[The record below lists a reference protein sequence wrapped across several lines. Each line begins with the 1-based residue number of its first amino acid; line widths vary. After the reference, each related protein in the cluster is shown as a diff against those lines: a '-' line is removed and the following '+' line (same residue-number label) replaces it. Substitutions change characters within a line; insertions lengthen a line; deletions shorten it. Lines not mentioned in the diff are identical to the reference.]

1 MDLTTG
7 YLGLSLRSPLV
18 ASASPVTSRLDRL
31 RMVQDAGVGAV
42 VLPSLF
48 EEQVRQQELAD
59 LALTERHEYA
69 WGEAQTYLPG
79 GPDVDLGGTAPYL
92 RHVER
97 AAEALDIP
105 VIASLNGSTPGGWTG
120 IARSMETAG
129 AAAIELNVYA
139 VPGRTTLTGAEVEA
153 RHLDIVGDV
162 VAAVSVPV
170 AVKLSP
176 YFSSTAAVATA
187 IVEAGASGLV
197 LFNRFVQPDVDVEA
211 LTVHPYPTLSTRD
224 EGRLA
229 RTWIALLHGR
239 LGVASLAATTGV
251 ETADDVA
258 AYLLAGADV
267 VMTASALLRHGP
279 GYAEDLLAGLQAWAE
294 RKGFASLDAVRGAL
308 AVGPDADGD
317 RVERAGYVA
326 ALTQARSVYGD
337 LTVGS

>member
-1 MDLTTG
+1 MDLTTT
-7 YLGLSLRSPLV
+7 YLGVTLRSPLL
-18 ASASPVTSRLDRL
+18 ASASPVTARLDAL
-31 RMVQDAGVGAV
+31 RAVADAGVGAV

-59 LALTERHEYA
+59 LAMTERHEHA
-69 WGEAQTYLPG
+69 FGEAQTYLPG
-79 GPDVDLGGTAPYL
+79 GPTVDLGGTAPYL

-97 AAEALDIP
+97 AAETLDIP

-139 VPGRTTLTGAEVEA
+139 VPGRTTLTGAQVEA
-153 RHLDIVGDV
+153 RHLDIVSDV

-176 YFSSTAAVATA
+176 FFSSTAAIALA
-187 IVEAGASGLV
+187 IREVGASGLV

-211 LTVHPYPTLSTRD
+211 LTVHPFPTLSTRD

-239 LGVASLAATTGV
+239 LGGASLAATTGV
-251 ETADDVA
+251 EDSADVA

-279 GYAEDLLAGLQAWAE
+279 AHAADLLTGLEVWAE

-308 AVGPDADGD
+308 AVGHDADGD

-337 LTVGS
+337 LTEES

>member
-1 MDLTTG
+1 MDLTTT

-18 ASASPVTSRLDRL
+18 ASASPVTARLDAL
-31 RMVQDAGVGAV
+31 RAVADAGVGAV

-59 LALTERHEYA
+59 LAMTERHEHA
-69 WGEAQTYLPG
+69 FGEAQTYLPG

-97 AAEALDIP
+97 AAELLDIP
-105 VIASLNGSTPGGWTG
+105 VIASLNGATPGGWTG

-139 VPGRTTLTGAEVEA
+139 VPGRTSLSGAEVEA
-153 RHLDIVGDV
+153 RQLDIVGDV

-176 YFSSTAAVATA
+176 FFSSTAAIALA
-187 IVEAGASGLV
+187 IADAGAAGLV
-197 LFNRFVQPDVDVEA
+197 LFNRFVQPDVDVES
-211 LTVHPYPTLSTRD
+211 LTVHPFPTLSSRD

-239 LGVASLAATTGV
+239 LGGCSLAATTGV
-251 ETADDVA
+251 EDPGDVA

-279 GYAEDLLAGLQAWAE
+279 GYAVELLAGFEAWAE
-294 RKGFASLDAVRGAL
+294 RKGFRSLDALRGTL
-308 AVGPDADGD
+308 AVGADADGD

-326 ALTQARSVYGD
+326 ALTKARSVYGD

>member
-1 MDLTTG
+1 MDLTTT

-18 ASASPVTSRLDRL
+18 ASASPVTARLAAL
-31 RMVQDAGVGAV
+31 RAVADAGVGAV

-59 LALTERHEYA
+59 LAMTERHEHA
-69 WGEAQTYLPG
+69 FGEAQTYLPG

-97 AAEALDIP
+97 AAELLDIP
-105 VIASLNGSTPGGWTG
+105 VIASLNGATPGGWTG

-139 VPGRTTLTGAEVEA
+139 VPGRTSLSGAEVEA
-153 RHLDIVGDV
+153 RQLDIVGDV

-176 YFSSTAAVATA
+176 FFSSTAAIALA
-187 IVEAGASGLV
+187 IADAGAAGLV
-197 LFNRFVQPDVDVEA
+197 LFNRFVQPDVDVES
-211 LTVHPYPTLSTRD
+211 LTVHPFPTLSSRD

-239 LGVASLAATTGV
+239 LGGCSLAATTGV
-251 ETADDVA
+251 EDPGDVA

-279 GYAEDLLAGLQAWAE
+279 GYAVELLAGFEAWAE
-294 RKGFASLDAVRGAL
+294 RKGFHSLDALRGTL
-308 AVGPDADGD
+308 AVGADADGD

-326 ALTQARSVYGD
+326 ALTKARSVYGD

>member
-1 MDLTTG
+1 MDLTTA
-7 YLGLSLRSPLV
+7 YLGLTLRSPLV

-31 RMVQDAGVGAV
+31 RMVEDAGVGAV

-59 LALTERHEYA
+59 LELTERHEHA
-69 WGEAQTYLPG
+69 WGEAQSYLPG

-97 AAEALDIP
+97 AAAALEIP

-176 YFSSTAAVATA
+176 YFSSTAAVAAA
-187 IVEAGASGLV
+187 IVEAGAAGLV

-251 ETADDVA
+251 ETAEDVA

-279 GYAEDLLAGLQAWAE
+279 GYAVDLIAGLQAWAQ

-308 AVGPDADGD
+308 AVGADADGD

-326 ALTQARSVYGD
+326 ALAQARSVYGD
-337 LTVGS
+337 LIVES

>member
-1 MDLTTG
+1 MDLTTA
-7 YLGLSLRSPLV
+7 YLGLTLRSPLV

-31 RMVQDAGVGAV
+31 RMVEDAGVGAV

-59 LALTERHEYA
+59 LELTERHEHA
-69 WGEAQTYLPG
+69 WGEAQSYLPG

-97 AAEALDIP
+97 AAAALEIP

-139 VPGRTTLTGAEVEA
+139 VPGRTSLTGAEVEA

-176 YFSSTAAVATA
+176 YFSSTAAVAAA

-251 ETADDVA
+251 ETAEDVA
-258 AYLLAGADV
+258 ADLLAGADV
-267 VMTASALLRHGP
+267 VMSASALLRHGP
-279 GYAEDLLAGLQAWAE
+279 GYAVDLTAGLQAWAE

-308 AVGPDADGD
+308 AVGVDADGD

-326 ALTQARSVYGD
+326 ALAQARAVYGD
-337 LTVGS
+337 LTVES

>member
-1 MDLTTG
+1 MDLTTA
-7 YLGLSLRSPLV
+7 YLGLTLRSPLV
-18 ASASPVTSRLDRL
+18 ASSSPVTARLDSL
-31 RMVQDAGVGAV
+31 RRVADAGVGAV

-48 EEQVRQQELAD
+48 EEQVRQQEAAD
-59 LALTERHEYA
+59 LVLTERHEHA
-69 WGEAQTYLPG
+69 FSEATSYVPG
-79 GPDVDLGGTAPYL
+79 GPDVDLGGVAPYL
-92 RHVER
+92 RHLECSV
-97 AAEALDIP
+97 AALEIP

-139 VPGRTTLTGAEVEA
+139 VPGSTSLSGLAVEE
-153 RHLDIVGDV
+153 RHLDIVRDV

-176 YFSSTAAVATA
+176 FFSSTAAIAQT
-187 IVEAGASGLV
+187 IVEAGAAGLV
-197 LFNRFVQPDVDVEA
+197 LFNRFMQPDVDTEL
-211 LTVHPYPTLSTRD
+211 LTVEPRPTLLTSA

-239 LGVASLAATTGV
+239 LGWGSLAATTGV
-251 ETADDVA
+251 EDASDVA

-279 GYAEDLLAGLQAWAE
+279 EYAADLLSGLETWMD
-294 RKGFASLDAVRGAL
+294 RKGFVSLAAVRGAL
-308 AVGPDADGD
+308 AVGEDADGE

-326 ALTQARSVYGD
+326 ALTKARAVYGQ
-337 LTVGS
+337 V

>member
-1 MDLTTG
+1 MDLTTT
-7 YLGLSLRSPLV
+7 YLGLTLRSPLV
-18 ASASPVTSRLDRL
+18 ASASPVTARLDAL
-31 RMVQDAGVGAV
+31 RAVADAGVGAV

-59 LALTERHEYA
+59 LALTERHEHA

-97 AAEALDIP
+97 AAETLDIP
-105 VIASLNGSTPGGWTG
+105 VIASLNGATPGGWTG

-129 AAAIELNVYA
+129 ASAIELNVYA
-139 VPGRTTLTGAEVEA
+139 VPGRTSLTGAEVEA

-176 YFSSTAAVATA
+176 FFSSTASIALA
-187 IVEAGASGLV
+187 ISEVGAAGLV
-197 LFNRFVQPDVDVEA
+197 LFNRFVQPDVDTET
-211 LTVHPYPTLSTRD
+211 LTVHPSPTLSTRD

-239 LGVASLAATTGV
+239 LGSCSLAATTGV
-251 ETADDVA
+251 EDPADVA

-279 GYAEDLLAGLQAWAE
+279 AYAADLLTGFEAWAD
-294 RKGFASLDAVRGAL
+294 RKGFRSLDALRGTL

-326 ALTQARSVYGD
+326 ALTKARSIYGD
-337 LTVGS
+337 LTVES

>member
-1 MDLTTG
+1 MDLTTT

-18 ASASPVTSRLDRL
+18 ASASPVTARLDAL
-31 RMVQDAGVGAV
+31 RAVADAGVGAV

-59 LALTERHEYA
+59 LAMTERHEHA
-69 WGEAQTYLPG
+69 FGEAQTYLPG

-97 AAEALDIP
+97 AAELLDIP
-105 VIASLNGSTPGGWTG
+105 VIASLNGATPGGWTG

-139 VPGRTTLTGAEVEA
+139 VPGRTSLSGAEVEA
-153 RHLDIVGDV
+153 RQLDIVGDV

-176 YFSSTAAVATA
+176 FFSSTAAIALA
-187 IVEAGASGLV
+187 IADAGAAGLV
-197 LFNRFVQPDVDVEA
+197 LFNRFVQPDVDVES
-211 LTVHPYPTLSTRD
+211 LTVHPFPTLSSRD

-239 LGVASLAATTGV
+239 LGGCSLAATTGV
-251 ETADDVA
+251 EDPGDVA

-279 GYAEDLLAGLQAWAE
+279 GYAVELLAGFEAWAE
-294 RKGFASLDAVRGAL
+294 RKGFHSLDALRGTL
-308 AVGPDADGD
+308 AVGADADGD

-326 ALTQARSVYGD
+326 ALTKARSVYGD

>member
-1 MDLTTG
+1 MDLTTT
-7 YLGLSLRSPLV
+7 YLGLTLRSPLV

-31 RMVQDAGVGAV
+31 RRVAEAGVGAV

-48 EEQVRQQELAD
+48 EEQVRQQDEGD
-59 LALTERHEYA
+59 RDALT
-69 WGEAQTYLPG
+69 
-79 GPDVDLGGTAPYL
+79 PYL
-92 RHVER
+92 RLVEE
-97 AAEALDIP
+97 AAQTLDIP

-129 AAAIELNVYA
+129 AAAIEVNVYA
-139 VPGRTTLTGAEVEA
+139 VPGRTSLSGAEVEA
-153 RHLDIVGDV
+153 RDLDIVGDV

-176 YFSSTAAVATA
+176 YFSSTAAMAAA
-187 IVEAGASGLV
+187 IVEAGAAGLV

-211 LTVHPYPTLSTRD
+211 LTVRPYPTLSTRD

-239 LGVASLAATTGV
+239 LGAASLAGTTGV
-251 ETADDVA
+251 ETAEDVA

-279 GYAEDLLAGLQAWAE
+279 GYAADLLEGLQAWAE
-294 RKGFASLDAVRGAL
+294 RKGFASLDAVRGSL
-308 AVGPDADGD
+308 AVGAEADGD

-326 ALTQARSVYGD
+326 ALTQARSLYGD

>member
-1 MDLTTG
+1 MDLTTT

-18 ASASPVTSRLDRL
+18 ASASPVTARLDAL
-31 RMVQDAGVGAV
+31 RAVADAGVGAV

-59 LALTERHEYA
+59 LAMTERHEHA
-69 WGEAQTYLPG
+69 FGEAQTYLPG

-97 AAEALDIP
+97 AAELLDIP
-105 VIASLNGSTPGGWTG
+105 VIASLNGATPGGWTG

-139 VPGRTTLTGAEVEA
+139 VPGRTSLSGAEVEA
-153 RHLDIVGDV
+153 RQLDIVGDV

-176 YFSSTAAVATA
+176 FFSSTAAIALA
-187 IVEAGASGLV
+187 IAEAGAAGLV
-197 LFNRFVQPDVDVEA
+197 LFNRFVQPDVDVES
-211 LTVHPYPTLSTRD
+211 LTVHPFPTLSSRD

-239 LGVASLAATTGV
+239 LGGCSLAATTGV
-251 ETADDVA
+251 EDPGDVA

-279 GYAEDLLAGLQAWAE
+279 GYAVELLAGFEAWAE
-294 RKGFASLDAVRGAL
+294 RKGFHSLDALRGTL
-308 AVGPDADGD
+308 AVGADADGD

-326 ALTQARSVYGD
+326 ALTKARSVYGD

>member
-1 MDLTTG
+1 MDLTTT
-7 YLGLSLRSPLV
+7 YLGLTLRSPLV
-18 ASASPVTSRLDRL
+18 ASASPVTSRLDAL
-31 RMVQDAGVGAV
+31 RAVADAGVGAV
-42 VLPSLF
+42 VLQSLF
-48 EEQVRQQELAD
+48 EEQVRQQELDD
-59 LALTERHEYA
+59 LAMTERHEHA

-97 AAEALDIP
+97 AAETLEIP

-129 AAAIELNVYA
+129 AAAIELNIYA
-139 VPGRTTLTGAEVEA
+139 VPGRTSLTGAEVEA

-176 YFSSTAAVATA
+176 FFSSTAAIAVA
-187 IVEAGASGLV
+187 ICEVGAAGLV
-197 LFNRFVQPDVDVEA
+197 LFNRFVQPDVDTEA
-211 LTVHPYPTLSTRD
+211 LTVHPSPTLSTRD

-239 LGVASLAATTGV
+239 LGTCSLAATTGV
-251 ETADDVA
+251 EEADDVA

-279 GYAEDLLAGLQAWAE
+279 AYAANLLVGFEAWAE

-308 AVGPDADGD
+308 AVGRDADGD

-337 LTVGS
+337 LTVES